1 MCNPKFGGTGK
12 DRAEEKDVV
21 TWREQ
26 RVNQTCRER
35 QSSRE
40 REGGEEMERRGG
52 AGKGAREGE
61 NLEKDALSPN
71 DFKHPLPLCF
81 FFKIHC

>member
-12 DRAEEKDVV
+12 DTVEEKDVV
-21 TWREQ
+21 TWHEQ
-26 RVNQTCRER
+26 RINQTCRER

-52 AGKGAREGE
+52 VGKGASKGE
-61 NLEKDALSPN
+61 NLEKDALSPMG
-71 DFKHPLPLCF
+71 F
-81 FFKIHC
+81 F